1 MESIGIVLKD
11 IMGNSA
17 VFIAG
22 KEAVIVSAVS
32 IVISVFIGILGLKLI
47 RVWNAVIGFV
57 AGALLGFAVTYLMG
71 LEVVPV
77 LIAAGVAGLVF
88 AILNSVFKKFGA
100 FWVCFLGMAGTVL
113 AITNAGNWIMLAVCG
128 AVGLIFAILAM
139 IWFEPFVIIATALA
153 GGFGAGMMIYDLA
166 GLKNVIFMWI
176 ISIGITFIGIVIQFI
191 MKSSEINKKQVRK
204 ANAIKKETS
213 KEEVH
218 LVYFTTEKGSNI
230 YDENIHI
237 IRKNNENSPYLK
249 LILSENFKEK
259 FKHKLND

>member
-88 AILNSVFKKFGA
+88 AILNSVFKNSELSGYA
-100 FWVCFLGMAGTVL
+100 FWEWL
-113 AITNAGNWIMLAVCG
+113 AQYLRLQM
-128 AVGLIFAILAM
+128 
-139 IWFEPFVIIATALA
+139 
-153 GGFGAGMMIYDLA
+153 
-166 GLKNVIFMWI
+166 
-176 ISIGITFIGIVIQFI
+176 
-191 MKSSEINKKQVRK
+191 R
-204 ANAIKKETS
+204 ET
-213 KEEVH
+213 
-218 LVYFTTEKGSNI
+218 GSCWQSAEQS
-230 YDENIHI
+230 D
-237 IRKNNENSPYLK
+237 
-249 LILSENFKEK
+249 
-259 FKHKLND
+259 

>member
-100 FWVCFLGMAGTVL
+100 FWVCFLGMAGRFEADPCL
-113 AITNAGNWIMLAVCG
+113 ECSDWICCRG
-128 AVGLIFAILAM
+128 
-139 IWFEPFVIIATALA
+139 IAWICRDISYGT
-153 GGFGAGMMIYDLA
+153 GSCSGTDRSRCCGFGFC
-166 GLKNVIFMWI
+166 N
-176 ISIGITFIGIVIQFI
+176 
-191 MKSSEINKKQVRK
+191 
-204 ANAIKKETS
+204 
-213 KEEVH
+213 
-218 LVYFTTEKGSNI
+218 TEQCI
-230 YDENIHI
+230 
-237 IRKNNENSPYLK
+237 
-249 LILSENFKEK
+249 
-259 FKHKLND
+259 

>member
-1 MESIGIVLKD
+1 M
-11 IMGNSA
+11 
-17 VFIAG
+17 
-22 KEAVIVSAVS
+22 
-32 IVISVFIGILGLKLI
+32 KLI

-166 GLKNVIFMWI
+166 DLKNVIFMWI

-191 MKSSEINKKQVRK
+191 MKSSEINKKQVRR

-213 KEEVH
+213 KEEEIEMARTM
-218 LVYFTTEKGSNI
+218 LI
-230 YDENIHI
+230 DLDDDDDED
-237 IRKNNENSPYLK
+237 E
-249 LILSENFKEK
+249 E
-259 FKHKLND
+259 

>member
-47 RVWNAVIGFV
+47 RVWR
-57 AGALLGFAVTYLMG
+57 ALLGFAVTYLMG

-191 MKSSEINKKQVRK
+191 MKQSELNKKQVRR

-213 KEEVH
+213 KEEEIEMARTM
-218 LVYFTTEKGSNI
+218 LI
-230 YDENIHI
+230 DLDDDDDED
-237 IRKNNENSPYLK
+237 E
-249 LILSENFKEK
+249 E
-259 FKHKLND
+259 

>member
-113 AITNAGNWIMLAVCG
+113 AITNAGN
-128 AVGLIFAILAM
+128 
-139 IWFEPFVIIATALA
+139 
-153 GGFGAGMMIYDLA
+153 
-166 GLKNVIFMWI
+166 
-176 ISIGITFIGIVIQFI
+176 
-191 MKSSEINKKQVRK
+191 
-204 ANAIKKETS
+204 
-213 KEEVH
+213 
-218 LVYFTTEKGSNI
+218 
-230 YDENIHI
+230 
-237 IRKNNENSPYLK
+237 
-249 LILSENFKEK
+249 
-259 FKHKLND
+259 

>member
-1 MESIGIVLKD
+1 MLQGI
-11 IMGNSA
+11 A
-17 VFIAG
+17 
-22 KEAVIVSAVS
+22 
-32 IVISVFIGILGLKLI
+32 
-47 RVWNAVIGFV
+47 W
-57 AGALLGFAVTYLMG
+57 FAVTYLMG
-71 LEVVPV
+71 LEAVPV

-176 ISIGITFIGIVIQFI
+176 ISIVITFIGIVIQFI
-191 MKSSEINKKQVRK
+191 MKSSEINRSRFEEQMRSRKKHQR
-204 ANAIKKETS
+204 
-213 KEEVH
+213 EEIEMARTM
-218 LVYFTTEKGSNI
+218 LI
-230 YDENIHI
+230 DLDDDDDDEG
-237 IRKNNENSPYLK
+237 
-249 LILSENFKEK
+249 
-259 FKHKLND
+259 

>member
-71 LEVVPV
+71 LEVVP
-77 LIAAGVAGLVF
+77 GLVF

-153 GGFGAGMMIYDLA
+153 GGFGAGRMIYDLA

-191 MKSSEINKKQVRK
+191 MKSSEINKKQVRR

-213 KEEVH
+213 KEEEIEMARTM
-218 LVYFTTEKGSNI
+218 LI
-230 YDENIHI
+230 DLDDDDDED
-237 IRKNNENSPYLK
+237 E
-249 LILSENFKEK
+249 E
-259 FKHKLND
+259 

>member
-77 LIAAGVAGLVF
+77 LIAAGVAVPVGFQAMPLTMG
-88 AILNSVFKKFGA
+88 S
-100 FWVCFLGMAGTVL
+100 M
-113 AITNAGNWIMLAVCG
+113 ITMT
-128 AVGLIFAILAM
+128 IFP
-139 IWFEPFVIIATALA
+139 PFHSQ
-153 GGFGAGMMIYDLA
+153 
-166 GLKNVIFMWI
+166 KP
-176 ISIGITFIGIVIQFI
+176 S
-191 MKSSEINKKQVRK
+191 KPER
-204 ANAIKKETS
+204 KET
-213 KEEVH
+213 
-218 LVYFTTEKGSNI
+218 I
-230 YDENIHI
+230 
-237 IRKNNENSPYLK
+237 
-249 LILSENFKEK
+249 
-259 FKHKLND
+259 

>member
-1 MESIGIVLKD
+1 M
-11 IMGNSA
+11 
-17 VFIAG
+17 
-22 KEAVIVSAVS
+22 IVSAVS

-57 AGALLGFAVTYLMG
+57 AGALLGFAVTYLIG
-71 LEVVPV
+71 LEAVPV

-153 GGFGAGMMIYDLA
+153 G
-166 GLKNVIFMWI
+166 LKNVIFMWI

-191 MKSSEINKKQVRK
+191 MKSSEINKKQVRR

-213 KEEVH
+213 KEEEIEMARTM
-218 LVYFTTEKGSNI
+218 LI
-230 YDENIHI
+230 DLDDDDDED
-237 IRKNNENSPYLK
+237 E
-249 LILSENFKEK
+249 E
-259 FKHKLND
+259 

>member
-71 LEVVPV
+71 LEAVPV
-77 LIAAGVAGLVF
+77 LITAGVAGLVF

-191 MKSSEINKKQVRK
+191 MKSSEINKKQVRR

-213 KEEVH
+213 KEEEIEMARTM
-218 LVYFTTEKGSNI
+218 LI
-230 YDENIHI
+230 DLDDDDDED
-237 IRKNNENSPYLK
+237 E
-249 LILSENFKEK
+249 E
-259 FKHKLND
+259 

>member
-128 AVGLIFAILAM
+128 AVGLIF
-139 IWFEPFVIIATALA
+139 WFEPFVIIATALA

-191 MKSSEINKKQVRK
+191 MKSSEINKKQVRR

-213 KEEVH
+213 KEEEIEMARTM
-218 LVYFTTEKGSNI
+218 LI
-230 YDENIHI
+230 DLDDDDDED
-237 IRKNNENSPYLK
+237 E
-249 LILSENFKEK
+249 E
-259 FKHKLND
+259 